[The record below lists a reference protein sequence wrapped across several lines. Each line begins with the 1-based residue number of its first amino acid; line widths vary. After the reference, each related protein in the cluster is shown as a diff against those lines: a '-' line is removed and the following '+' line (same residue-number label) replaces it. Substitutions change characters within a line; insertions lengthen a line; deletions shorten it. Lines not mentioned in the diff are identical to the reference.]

1 EEDFDEYPSSIFYR
15 RGFYIFT
22 LYVNQYTNTKEEFTM
37 SHFQFEKTDTNLLH
51 GGQEPD
57 PTTRARALPI
67 YQTTSYVF
75 NDTDHAKN
83 LFALGEQV
91 NSYTRTTNPTAVAF
105 EQRVALLED
114 VDAAIA
120 TASGMAAI
128 TYAILNVA
136 NSGDKIIADSNLYG
150 GTYNLFVHTLPRFGI
165 TDNLVDGTDPEAIK
179 AAITDKTKAIF
190 GETITNPSLNVFDIE
205 TVDNIVHDY
214 GLPF

>member
-1 EEDFDEYPSSIFYR
+1 DPASIFYR
-15 RGFYIFT
+15 RGFYTFT
-22 LYVNQYTNTKEEFTM
+22 HYAYQRRNIKEEFTM
-37 SHFQFEKTDTNLLH
+37 SHFQLKKTDTNLLH

-57 PTTRARALPI
+57 PTTGARALPI

-75 NDTDHAKN
+75 KDTDHAKN
-83 LFALGEQV
+83 LFGLTEPG
-91 NSYTRTTNPTAVAF
+91 NIYTRIMNPTTDAF

-114 VDAAIA
+114 GSAAVA

-136 NSGDKIIADSNLYG
+136 NSGDEIVADSNLYG
-150 GTYNLFVHTLPRFGI
+150 GTHNLFVHTLPRFGI
-165 TDNLVDGTDPEAIK
+165 TVKLVDGTDPEAIK

-205 TVDNIVHDY
+205 TVANIAHDH
-214 GLPF
+214 GLPLIID